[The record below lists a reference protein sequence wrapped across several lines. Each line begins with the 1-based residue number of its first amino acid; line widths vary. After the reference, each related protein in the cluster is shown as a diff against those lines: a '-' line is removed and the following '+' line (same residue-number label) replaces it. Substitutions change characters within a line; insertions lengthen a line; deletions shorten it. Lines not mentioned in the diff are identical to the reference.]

1 MNEMIAT
8 LQSLRFVFVMLI
20 FLSHFD
26 YKDIH
31 ALDAGGDCGV
41 AFFFLL
47 SGFVLSLGYGPQ
59 ISEGSFSFGR
69 FLKRRLL
76 KCYPLHIL
84 CLLLFL
90 IVSRSAID
98 GRVILNALLLQSW
111 VPDADYY
118 FSCNSVSWFL
128 SSLMFCYLVFP
139 SVYRRISSA
148 LTLTVLAAGIAIYL
162 LVPYSRVNA
171 ILYVHPLVR
180 FIDFY
185 LGMLLARYHGRWTS
199 PRGMEPLLLVGL
211 LFALAVYPMSDE
223 KFRNAP
229 LFWLVLIPMIGVF
242 AQQRGWLSNLLKSRP
257 MIFLGS
263 LSMPLYLTHQMLIA
277 IVRHHLPDM
286 PAMWMLTMC
295 VLISLV
301 VSWGAQIIFSRLFRL

>member
-90 IVSRSAID
+90 IVSRSAE
-98 GRVILNALLLQSW
+98 G
-111 VPDADYY
+111 
-118 FSCNSVSWFL
+118 
-128 SSLMFCYLVFP
+128 
-139 SVYRRISSA
+139 
-148 LTLTVLAAGIAIYL
+148 
-162 LVPYSRVNA
+162 
-171 ILYVHPLVR
+171 
-180 FIDFY
+180 
-185 LGMLLARYHGRWTS
+185 
-199 PRGMEPLLLVGL
+199 
-211 LFALAVYPMSDE
+211 
-223 KFRNAP
+223 
-229 LFWLVLIPMIGVF
+229 
-242 AQQRGWLSNLLKSRP
+242 
-257 MIFLGS
+257 
-263 LSMPLYLTHQMLIA
+263 
-277 IVRHHLPDM
+277 
-286 PAMWMLTMC
+286 
-295 VLISLV
+295 
-301 VSWGAQIIFSRLFRL
+301 